1 MLLRLF
7 QAFREGLR
15 RHLRT
20 DLRRTGL
27 SNLLRTCQGKKP
39 CKIETYLK

>member
-27 SNLLRTCQGKKP
+27 SNLLRTAFP
-39 CKIETYLK
+39 ISAVRVSA